1 MRRLGLLLAGLATQP
16 GSGPLS
22 QRDDQWLKYQHGSIP
37 S

>member
-1 MRRLGLLLAGLATQP
+1 MSRLGLLLTGLATPP

-22 QRDDQWLKYQHGSIP
+22 LRDDQWLKYLHGSIP